1 MRSVYARLI
10 AWALATLL
18 VSLAVFVFISRNIE
32 YAGFRNH
39 TGVQKNAFVQYQEA
53 KRAYETQGREALAA
67 YVASQRATYPDLE
80 FLFLHNGVDPL
91 TGADHHSELR
101 KVDSMEVRLNPFEAP
116 VFAVPSAGSENV
128 FFIALPKADF
138 RPYVPYY
145 ALLLAAVGVLCW
157 VMNMQLVKPLQALK
171 RAVTLFG
178 SGDFSV
184 RLDMPRRD
192 EIGDVAKAFDEMA
205 SRIEQLLAADRR
217 LLQDISHELRSPLAR
232 LGFAIELIRNTSDRD
247 AAIARANKEI
257 GRLTS
262 LVASLM
268 DVTRIE
274 VDPRQRRLRNICL
287 DGLVTEVVEDFTPEA
302 GKKGCVLHFAA
313 GEPVHIDSEPDVLRR
328 AIENV
333 VHNAIVYCPPNSAI
347 DLRLTPNRLSN
358 TVSLSVRD
366 HGPGVPPEELS
377 KIFLPFFRVDAS
389 RAEYSG
395 GVGLGLSIVERAV
408 RIHGGTVHAENAN
421 PGLIIVLELP
431 MSESPAI
438 SQNLLRVADDSRVP
452 TSSK

>member
-1 MRSVYARLI
+1 VRSVYARLI

-18 VSLAVFVFISRNIE
+18 VSLAVFVFISRKVE
-32 YAGFRNH
+32 YAEFKNDS
-39 TGVQKNAFVQYQEA
+39 GVQKNAYVQYKEA

-67 YVASQRATYPDLE
+67 YMAAQRATYPNLG
-80 FLFLHNGVDPL
+80 FLFLTNGVDPL

-101 KVDSMEVRLNPFEAP
+101 KADSIVVALNPFEAP
-116 VFAVPSAGSENV
+116 VFAVPDSASDDV
-128 FFIALPKADF
+128 FFITLPKSDLK
-138 RPYVPYY
+138 PYAPYY

-157 VMNMQLVKPLQALK
+157 VMTMQLVKPLQALK
-171 RAVTLFG
+171 HAVTLFG

-192 EIGDVAKAFDEMA
+192 EIGDVAQAFDEMA

-232 LGFAIELIRNTSDRD
+232 LSFAIELIRNTSDRD

-274 VDPRQRRLRNICL
+274 VDPQQRRLRSISL

-302 GKKGCVLHFAA
+302 GKKGCVLHFAG
-313 GEPVHIDSEPDVLRR
+313 GEPVHIDAEPDVLRR

-333 VHNAIVYCPPNSAI
+333 VHNAIVYCPPDSAI
-347 DLRLTPNRLSN
+347 ELLLTTNRVRN

-377 KIFLPFFRVDAS
+377 RIFLPFFRVDAS

-395 GVGLGLSIVERAV
+395 GVGLGLSIVERAL

-431 MSESPAI
+431 MSESPAT
-438 SQNLLRVADDSRVP
+438 SQTLLRVADDSRVP
-452 TSSK
+452 SSSQ

>member
-1 MRSVYARLI
+1 VRSVYARLI

-18 VSLAVFVFISRNIE
+18 VSLAVFIFISRKIE
-32 YAGFRNH
+32 YAGFTNDR
-39 TGVQKNAFVQYQEA
+39 GVQKNALVQYQVA

-67 YVASQRATYPDLE
+67 YMASQRATYPNLR
-80 FLFLHNGVDPL
+80 FLFLRNGVDPL

-101 KVDSMEVRLNPFEAP
+101 KADSILVRLNPFEAP
-116 VFAVPSAGSENV
+116 VFAVPGTASEYV
-128 FFIALPKADF
+128 FFIALPKPDLK
-138 RPYVPYY
+138 PYIPYY
-145 ALLLAAVGVLCW
+145 ALLLAAVVVLCW
-157 VMNMQLVKPLQALK
+157 VMNMQLVKPLRSLK
-171 RAVTLFG
+171 SAVTLFG

-184 RLDMPRRD
+184 RLRTPRRD
-192 EIGDVAKAFDEMA
+192 EIGDVARAFDEMA

-217 LLQDISHELRSPLAR
+217 LLQDVSHELRSPLAR

-274 VDPRQRRLRNICL
+274 VDPRQRRLRSICL

-302 GKKGCVLHFAA
+302 AKKGCVLYFAA
-313 GEPVHIDSEPDVLRR
+313 SEPVHIDAEPDVLRR

-333 VHNAIVYCPPNSAI
+333 VHNAIVYCPRDSSI
-347 DLRLTPNRLSN
+347 ELLLTVDRIRNF
-358 TVSLSVRD
+358 VSLSVRD
-366 HGPGVPPEELS
+366 QGPGVPHEELS

-438 SQNLLRVADDSRVP
+438 SQTPLPVADNSGVP
-452 TSSK
+452 SSSK